1 MVRVARTPR
10 LLEELLTTQ
19 PVDAVVVG
27 PEALRGPVFE
37 ALRRDYAAIPVAVYG
52 PIRSEDARLL
62 AAVHRRHLAAT
73 LVEGIDEPVIAG
85 TLMRVGVASRR
96 LAILQPLAPL
106 LGLVDQLQLR
116 TWKLLALHAE
126 RLPGT
131 AAVARMV
138 GVSRETL
145 SRRFGTRGAVSLK
158 TAADLARLVAA
169 AQCLGCAALRIDDVA
184 RLLGYSSPSLMQAT
198 ARRILGCPVGR
209 LRQLP
214 PERLVALAAA
224 GDGVGWT

>member
-1 MVRVARTPR
+1 MARTPR
-10 LLEELLTTQ
+10 LLAELLASQ
-19 PVDAVVVG
+19 PVDVVVVG
-27 PEALRGPVFE
+27 PETLRSPVFE

-52 PIRSEDARLL
+52 PVRSEDARLL
-62 AAVHRRHLAAT
+62 ASLQRRHLAAT

-85 TLMRVGVASRR
+85 TLVRVGMAARR
-96 LAILQPLAPL
+96 LAILEPLAPV

-145 SRRFGTRGAVSLK
+145 SRRFGTRGAVTLK
-158 TAADLARLVAA
+158 TASDLARLVAA
-169 AQCLGCAALRIDDVA
+169 AQRLGCTALRIDDVA
-184 RLLGYSSPSLMQAT
+184 SLLGYSSPSLMQAT
-198 ARRILGCPVGR
+198 ARRILGCPVGQLR
-209 LRQLP
+209 LLP
-214 PERLVALAAA
+214 PERLVALAATA
-224 GDGVGWT
+224 DEVGWI